1 MKKIFLTFI
10 LLVGIS
16 TANCALAQNADDYK
30 TELKSFLVNSGADAS
45 FTAVLDQF
53 YNMMGAGVDKAKLE
67 AAKESIY
74 QKSYE
79 ELINLMVPV
88 YQKSIPI
95 EDLKEINKFY
105 QTPVGKRIAAAQPI
119 ILNESMQVGQ
129 TWAMR
134 VQGIFMEG
142 LK

>member
-1 MKKIFLTFI
+1 MKKILFTFI

-16 TANCALAQNADDYK
+16 TTNCALAQNSDEYK
-30 TELKSFLVNSGADAS
+30 TELKSFLKNSGSDAS
-45 FTAVLDQF
+45 FTAILDQF
-53 YNMMGAGVDKAKLE
+53 YSMMGSGVDKTKLE

-74 QKSYE
+74 QKAYD

-88 YQKSIPI
+88 YQKSISI
-95 EDLKEINKFY
+95 ADLKEINKFY
-105 QTPVGKRIAAAQPI
+105 QTPVGKRISAAQPK

-129 TWAMR
+129 TLAMK
-134 VQGIFMEG
+134 VQGIFQEG

>member
-1 MKKIFLTFI
+1 MKKILFTFI

-16 TANCALAQNADDYK
+16 TANCALAQNADEYK
-30 TELKSFLVNSGADAS
+30 TELKSFLKNSGSDAS
-45 FTAVLDQF
+45 FTAILDQF
-53 YNMMGAGVDKAKLE
+53 YSMMGSGVDKVKLE

-74 QKSYE
+74 QKASD

-88 YQKSIPI
+88 YQKSISI
-95 EDLKEINKFY
+95 ADLKEINKFY
-105 QTPVGKRIAAAQPI
+105 QTPVGKRISAAQPK

-129 TWAMR
+129 IWAMK
-134 VQGIFMEG
+134 VQGIFQEG